1 MGRPS
6 DRVRRH
12 PSYPVVP
19 DGELLAVQRAA
30 YLVEAALI
38 GSFAI
43 PALGDTLDTLIA
55 AGLSWSGVRDES
67 GLLGAVGIAVH
78 ANVVDIDRLVV
89 APRAFRRGVGTALVR
104 HVLAHSGRDVT
115 VSTGQANASAR
126 ALYERWSGDEF
137 GWVDTPYDA
146 AYFSAS
152 LMLLPDPVA
161 ALRHVTGRLSPGGR
175 LYFTQTFHHARSP
188 LRERFKPLLRHVV
201 TIDFG
206 RVTYEDEFRG
216 VLDAAGLVLGESV
229 TMGSTRTSS
238 YCLAVATPAAGG

>member
-1 MGRPS
+1 MVRPS
-6 DRVRRH
+6 HRFRRH

-104 HVLAHSGRDVT
+104 HVLAHAGRDVT

-126 ALYERWSGDEF
+126 ALYERCGF
-137 GWVDTPYDA
+137 V
-146 AYFSAS
+146 
-152 LMLLPDPVA
+152 VQ
-161 ALRHVTGRLSPGGR
+161 RHVEVEHGLWVTGYRWP
-175 LYFTQTFHHARSP
+175 ARP
-188 LRERFKPLLRHVV
+188 VNTNVV
-201 TIDFG
+201 G
-206 RVTYEDEFRG
+206 PPR
-216 VLDAAGLVLGESV
+216 
-229 TMGSTRTSS
+229 
-238 YCLAVATPAAGG
+238 